1 MTHLLHCR
9 QARDVLH
16 LCGFTNVVGVACSN
30 LDLAVGCLN
39 QNDMCLKRIL
49 ELSEVSELFPGLA
62 GIDPEIQARYRVLN
76 IVDRRVDAKEEL
88 RDAPLDAKGVLE
100 NLRQRIDRER
110 GGVSSTLADLL
121 DDSLETQ
128 EAFVNKAA
136 FNITFLLF

>member
-9 QARDVLH
+9 QARDVLY

-30 LDLAVGCLN
+30 FDLAVGCLN

-76 IVDRRVDAKEEL
+76 IADRRVDAKEEL
-88 RDAPLDAKGVLE
+88 RDAPLDAKSVLE

-121 DDSLETQ
+121 YDSLETQ

-136 FNITFLLF
+136 FNITLLLF